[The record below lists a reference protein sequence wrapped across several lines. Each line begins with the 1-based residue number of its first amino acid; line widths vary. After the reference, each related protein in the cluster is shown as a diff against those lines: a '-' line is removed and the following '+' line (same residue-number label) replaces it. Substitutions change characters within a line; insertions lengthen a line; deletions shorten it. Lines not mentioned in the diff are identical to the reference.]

1 MAEGQERPCEM
12 DVSSLSEGAGTD
24 FLKGKCSEIAEA
36 RDCVLGIKK
45 DFDTNI
51 AALEGFENILTQV
64 NSGARVHGY
73 RLADTDKGVKSTI
86 GSIKNVFIGAKPTTN
101 TNEVWGFYTNQF
113 DKPKFPW
120 SEEIDKKRQNKVK
133 AQLEGMKK
141 VIESL
146 LGLSREETIA
156 AGGGLWRVEKEELNK
171 VPPVFSEILKNIES
185 ADECLETIWNIEREY
200 KEILQDEG
208 DIPTTGTINALKSL
222 SGDKDAE
229 ARSAKAVLE
238 REQKTR
244 ESRGFGAGGEIL
256 QIPKDFREQ
265 CMFLAQIFQFAQFHQ
280 SLETS
285 EGTTPKKLL
294 PYARDNNSN
303 ASIVIE
309 GEPYGFINKLTQY
322 GSMTNFFEAT
332 NDQLAHLQPMMR
344 LFKVVPTDNGKGETQ
359 TEFPFDTFARKKDV
373 EDVFNRKNKR
383 GFGVG
388 IKSFNFTFDGS
399 NPFSVK
405 KSIKAS
411 LTIQANNFSELLD
424 DTRGMRYIDLALK
437 TGKSIKKITGNSELD
452 FRLKAVVGLSVPDG
466 NTTTRFDKEIME
478 GVNNN
483 FVTLSLTPV
492 THTFDFDETGAVTF
506 KIEYYAY
513 IEEYFDK
520 ARMNIFADTKINTR
534 VIQRRLAIKS
544 ARLNCK
550 EPDEVKKL
558 NEFIETDGEQVK
570 EDKIKSLQ
578 FLSNEMLKGGLIY
591 FLSLTTDQFTK
602 MVKSGPFYDI
612 GDIQG
617 SITSAKDG
625 GLTSE
630 KMNRELK
637 DVYNKKYAA
646 AAGDTG
652 IENAFKLSGIDS
664 RQFAFFFLG
673 DLLDLILRKIG
684 ENLESIELTGE
695 YSGMPIDEELR
706 KEEQKILT
714 NSKEQFKKFRLVLGP
729 VEIVDHRNNS
739 SSAQVSFADLPVSLA
754 YFNEWLTS
762 KLLAKDSAVYPLTQ
776 FLNDLMNDFV
786 RNYLNDDSCYNYNI
800 KQKVRLFQSV
810 ITSYKQTGQ
819 EEDDIT
825 SIIKSPATRL
835 KMKDV
840 TKQPVLNISGH
851 RNFNISQLAPDR
863 ENNFFIFYA
872 GRAAPKDKML
882 GNRETDQKNGIF
894 HYILGRD
901 RGIVKTIK
909 LNKTDSPG
917 LKEVRFEQEGY
928 DGLEQL
934 REIYDVDINTF
945 CNIQAF
951 PGTYIFVEPRGFSPS
966 LGEFKVDEFDLTD
979 LGIGGYY
986 MIINSTHEFA
996 PGVMNSSIKAKW
1008 VQSLDAAEEEKQN
1021 AAGATSGNGGA
1032 TKKCGIK

>member
-1 MAEGQERPCEM
+1 MAKALLNAAVPNC
-12 DVSSLSEGAGTD
+12 
-24 FLKGKCSEIAEA
+24 AE
-36 RDCVLGIKK
+36 K
-45 DFDTNI
+45 
-51 AALEGFENILTQV
+51 
-64 NSGARVHGY
+64 
-73 RLADTDKGVKSTI
+73 
-86 GSIKNVFIGAKPTTN
+86 VFIIEQMHKSISAGDTGLALTGRGEYGGLTA
-101 TNEVWGFYTNQF
+101 
-113 DKPKFPW
+113 
-120 SEEIDKKRQNKVK
+120 EERAAAGEALAADVGDGTGSDI
-133 AQLEGMKK
+133 
-141 VIESL
+141 L
-146 LGLSREETIA
+146 LG
-156 AGGGLWRVEKEELNK
+156 
-171 VPPVFSEILKNIES
+171 
-185 ADECLETIWNIEREY
+185 
-200 KEILQDEG
+200 
-208 DIPTTGTINALKSL
+208 
-222 SGDKDAE
+222 
-229 ARSAKAVLE
+229 
-238 REQKTR
+238 
-244 ESRGFGAGGEIL
+244 
-256 QIPKDFREQ
+256 IPKDFREQ
-265 CMFLAQIFQFAQFHQ
+265 CIFLAQIFQFAEFHQ
-280 SLETS
+280 SLETGRDPMGAES
-285 EGTTPKKLL
+285 GDFNDIVLRYQQTRKRL
-294 PYARDNNSN
+294 PYARGNESN

-332 NDQLAHLQPMMR
+332 NDQLAYLQPMMR
-344 LFKVVPTDNGKGETQ
+344 LFKVVPTGDGKGETQ

-424 DTRGMRYIDLALK
+424 TSRGMRYIDLALK

-466 NTTTRFDKEIME
+466 HTTERYKEIEE
-478 GVNNN
+478 GVKNN

-520 ARMNIFADTKINTR
+520 ARMNIFADTAINTR

-550 EPDEVKKL
+550 KEDQVKKL
-558 NEFIETDGEQVK
+558 NEFIETDGEKVK

-578 FLSNEMLKGGLIY
+578 FLSNEMLTGGLIY
-591 FLSLTTDQFTK
+591 FLNLTTDQFK
-602 MVKSGPFYDI
+602 QMIKSGPFYDI
-612 GDIQG
+612 GDIKD
-617 SITSAKDG
+617 SITSVNE

-630 KMNRELK
+630 KMNK
-637 DVYNKKYAA
+637 DLEESFNAKYDAEE
-646 AAGDTG
+646 GEDKN

-684 ENLESIELTGE
+684 ENLEKINLVGSYGDIT
-695 YSGMPIDEELR
+695 IDEELL
-706 KEEQKILT
+706 KEEKKILT

-739 SSAQVSFADLPVSLA
+739 PSAQVSFADLPVSLA

-1021 AAGATSGNGGA
+1021 AAAGTSGNGGV

>member
-1 MAEGQERPCEM
+1 MAEAKDLICSKLVNGEILFNSIPSSDAIVKMIDDEHDNANWELESDLAEKLPTKPTKIRDDWQAKQFKGWNADGQNSPFYALSQYE
-12 DVSSLSEGAGTD
+12 SSLKEALTTINNPMIINGISSQA
-24 FLKGKCSEIAEA
+24 SRNNIEIDDDTLLSDLTELMSDGSDAKKQTLNAIET
-36 RDCVLGIKK
+36 IKNACK
-45 DFDTNI
+45 
-51 AALEGFENILTQV
+51 ENIP
-64 NSGARVHGY
+64 
-73 RLADTDKGVKSTI
+73 DKINDLYMVGLRKTIALMDPSIFPSTI
-86 GSIKNVFIGAKPTTN
+86 
-101 TNEVWGFYTNQF
+101 
-113 DKPKFPW
+113 
-120 SEEIDKKRQNKVK
+120 
-133 AQLEGMKK
+133 
-141 VIESL
+141 
-146 LGLSREETIA
+146 SRDDLAAIA
-156 AGGGLWRVEKEELNK
+156 AGLAN
-171 VPPVFSEILKNIES
+171 
-185 ADECLETIWNIEREY
+185 ADNVVAE
-200 KEILQDEG
+200 Q
-208 DIPTTGTINALKSL
+208 NAATDATQKSL
-222 SGDKDAE
+222 EATAE
-229 ARSAKAVLE
+229 VITQRL
-238 REQKTR
+238 
-244 ESRGFGAGGEIL
+244 
-256 QIPKDFREQ
+256 PKDFREQ
-265 CMFLAQIFQFAQFHQ
+265 CIFLAQIFQFAEFHQ

-285 EGTTPKKLL
+285 EGATHKKLL
-294 PYARDNNSN
+294 PYARGNQSN

-344 LFKVVPTDNGKGETQ
+344 LFKVVPTGDGKGETQ

-424 DTRGMRYIDLALK
+424 TSRGMRYIDLALK

-466 NTTTRFDKEIME
+466 HTTERYKEIKE
-478 GVNNN
+478 GVKNN

-520 ARMNIFADTKINTR
+520 ARMNIFADTTINTR

-550 EPDEVKKL
+550 EEDQVKEL

-570 EDKIKSLQ
+570 IDKIKSLQ
-578 FLSNEMLKGGLIY
+578 FLSNEMLAGDLIY

-612 GDIQG
+612 GDIKD
-617 SITSAKDG
+617 SITSADK
-625 GLTSE
+625 GLTSD
-630 KMNRELK
+630 KMNK
-637 DVYNKKYAA
+637 DLEESFNARYDAANGDKK
-646 AAGDTG
+646 

-684 ENLESIELTGE
+684 ENLEKINLVGSYG
-695 YSGMPIDEELR
+695 GMTIDKDLL

-739 SSAQVSFADLPVSLA
+739 PSAQVSFADLPVSLA

-835 KMKDV
+835 KMEDI

-851 RNFNISQLAPDR
+851 RNFSISQLAPDR

-872 GRAAPKDKML
+872 GRTAPKDKMT
-882 GNRETDQKNGIF
+882 GIRETDQKNGIF

-934 REIYDVDINTF
+934 REVYDVDINTF

-986 MIINSTHEFA
+986 MIISSTHEFA

-1021 AAGATSGNGGA
+1021 AAGATSGNGGV

>member
-1 MAEGQERPCEM
+1 MAEAKDLICSKLVNGEILFNSIPSSDAIVKMIDDEHDNANWELESDLAEKLPTKPTKIRDDWQAKQFKGWNADGQNSPFYALSQYE
-12 DVSSLSEGAGTD
+12 SSLKALKEALITINNPMIINGIRYQASENNI
-24 FLKGKCSEIAEA
+24 EIDDDTLLSDLTKLMSDGSDAKKQTLNAIET
-36 RDCVLGIKK
+36 IKNACK
-45 DFDTNI
+45 
-51 AALEGFENILTQV
+51 ENIP
-64 NSGARVHGY
+64 
-73 RLADTDKGVKSTI
+73 DKINDLYMAGLRKTIALMDPSIFPSTI
-86 GSIKNVFIGAKPTTN
+86 
-101 TNEVWGFYTNQF
+101 
-113 DKPKFPW
+113 
-120 SEEIDKKRQNKVK
+120 
-133 AQLEGMKK
+133 
-141 VIESL
+141 
-146 LGLSREETIA
+146 SRDDLAAIA
-156 AGGGLWRVEKEELNK
+156 AGDVD
-171 VPPVFSEILKNIES
+171 
-185 ADECLETIWNIEREY
+185 ADNVVAE
-200 KEILQDEG
+200 Q
-208 DIPTTGTINALKSL
+208 NAATDATQKSL
-222 SGDKDAE
+222 EATAE
-229 ARSAKAVLE
+229 VITQRL
-238 REQKTR
+238 
-244 ESRGFGAGGEIL
+244 
-256 QIPKDFREQ
+256 PKDFREQ
-265 CMFLAQIFQFAQFHQ
+265 CIFLAQIFQFAEFHQ
-280 SLETS
+280 SLET
-285 EGTTPKKLL
+285 GRDTTGIESGDQLNEALRYQQTRKRL
-294 PYARDNNSN
+294 PYARGNESN

-344 LFKVVPTDNGKGETQ
+344 LFKVVPKEDGKGETQ
-359 TEFPFDTFARKKDV
+359 IEFPFDTFARKKDV

-424 DTRGMRYIDLALK
+424 TSRGMRYIDLALK

-466 NTTTRFDKEIME
+466 HTTERYKEIEE
-478 GVNNN
+478 GVKNN

-520 ARMNIFADTKINTR
+520 ARMNIFANTEINER

-550 EPDEVKKL
+550 EEDQVNKL
-558 NEFIETDGEQVK
+558 NEFIETDGEKVK

-578 FLSNEMLKGGLIY
+578 FLSNEMLTGGLIY
-591 FLSLTTDQFTK
+591 FLNLTTDQFK
-602 MVKSGPFYDI
+602 QMIKSGPFYDI
-612 GDIQG
+612 GDIKD
-617 SITSAKDG
+617 SITSVNE

-630 KMNRELK
+630 KMNK
-637 DVYNKKYAA
+637 DLEESFSARYDAEE
-646 AAGDTG
+646 GDKG

-673 DLLDLILRKIG
+673 DLLDLILKKIG
-684 ENLESIELTGE
+684 DNLESISLDGTYED
-695 YSGMPIDEELR
+695 MPIDEELL

-1021 AAGATSGNGGA
+1021 AAAGTSGNGGV